1 MRKLII
7 LFFTVISLLFGANRL
22 AAANKVII
30 IKPGG
35 LTETATPN
43 RAPIVVPIQ
52 AFYDAFTSSVY
63 VVFDTNIG
71 NVDISI
77 VNQNTGEFIED
88 TINAY
93 GTTAVIPISGD
104 PGLYFLSFTLQ
115 LGSEYYGEFEIV
127 E

>member
-1 MRKLII
+1 M
-7 LFFTVISLLFGANRL
+7 
-22 AAANKVII
+22 
-30 IKPGG
+30 
-35 LTETATPN
+35 TETTTPN
-43 RAPIVVPIQ
+43 RVPIVVPIQ

-77 VNQNTGEFIED
+77 ANQDTGEFIED

-104 PGLYFLSFTLQ
+104 PGLYYLCFTLQ